1 MYKLESWEERI
12 ETVRAIKYHLFK
24 GHRHA
29 PCMWCGT
36 LLEFEAATIEHL
48 TPKSHGGD
56 YSVENAG
63 VACQT
68 CNQKRG
74 TQSIEQFMGSQW
86 LQMKRHQIQAAKSN
100 RKIPRHPDG
109 TEMDDSEIRLDAQRY
124 LADLEVDALVAIVM
138 GLSKPSQ
145 IDRWAQERIT
155 DQEAIGMAAAV
166 RPAYRKVLTQEEI
179 QTLKDG
185 IKEMKND

>member
-12 ETVRAIKYHLFK
+12 ERVRAIKYHLFK

-36 LLEFEAATIEHL
+36 LLDFEAATLEHL
-48 TPKSHGGD
+48 TPKSHGGN

-74 TQSIEQFMGSQW
+74 VQSIEDFRSSQW
-86 LQMKRHQIQAAKSN
+86 LQLKRQQMNAAKQN
-100 RKIPRHPDG
+100 RKIPKHPDG
-109 TEMDDSEIRLDAQRY
+109 TQMTDAEIRLAAQYY
-124 LADLEVDALVAIVM
+124 LEGLDTDALVAVIM

-145 IDRWAQERIT
+145 IDRWAAEY
-155 DQEAIGMAAAV
+155 V
-166 RPAYRKVLTQEEI
+166 EE
-179 QTLKDG
+179 Q
-185 IKEMKND
+185 